1 MSEYDDTVTDVSA
14 TALGLS
20 FSGQDILF
28 AEVERTPQQFQI
40 RNIGAVKTNLKFGTG
55 IEAVEKNIRDIY
67 PYLNGCVEDNGIQA
81 RWMNISLNSNL
92 ACLQKIS
99 VDSDSADEDFRRH
112 VQWEFGQYVSGDFD
126 DYVVN
131 TCDMKAAGDGFLSSL
146 LVVGIRRRYAETLQA
161 VLEKFR
167 LNFSCLDVDI
177 LCAHATYEVNHDRCP
192 DGMTAL
198 VEAKPGV
205 TTVLLCNDYDPEYI
219 FQFPTPAKSTP
230 TRLASFIGPFL
241 DNMIHLYNAE
251 SGKSGVLGRTIVTG
265 PFCTAVAPQME
276 ARYRASAIQSTGRIV
291 LDPKYNVQ
299 ETPAADEGDDNPHK
313 PKIKVEPV
321 DYAPYAECI
330 GAAIKM
336 LVN

>member
-1 MSEYDDTVTDVSA
+1 MSVYDDTVSEVTA

-28 AEVERTPQQFQI
+28 AEVERAPQNFRV

-92 ACLQKIS
+92 ASLQKIN

-112 VQWEFGQYVSGDFD
+112 VQWEFSQYVSGDFD

-167 LNFSCLDVDI
+167 LNFSCLDIDI

-198 VEAKPGV
+198 VEARPGV

-219 FQFPTPAKSTP
+219 YQFPTPAKSTSS
-230 TRLASFIGPFL
+230 RLASFIGPYL
-241 DNMIHLYNAE
+241 DNMMNLYNAE
-251 SGKSGVLGRTIVTG
+251 GGRSGVLGRTIVTG
-265 PFCTAVAPQME
+265 PFCTAVAPQMD
-276 ARYRASAIQSTGRIV
+276 ARYKASAIQPTGRVV
-291 LDPKYNVQ
+291 LDSKYVPQ
-299 ETPAADEGDDNPHK
+299 ETPEDDQQDADPHK
-313 PKIKVEPV
+313 PKIKIEPV
-321 DYAPYAECI
+321 DYGPYAECI

-336 LVN
+336 LVD